1 MKYSR
6 YIVFCLFTLMLSSV
20 AFTQDYS
27 IGKPKA
33 LFSSH
38 EMLNI
43 TLRGDFKTILDDIGD
58 DRSEH
63 TALLEYIENGDTVRL
78 NVKIMT
84 RGNFRRDD
92 DNCVFPPLKINFK
105 KKQVK
110 GTLFDG
116 IDKIK
121 LVSHCRP
128 NSKVYRQYNVSEYL
142 VYRVYNIITDTG
154 YRVRPA
160 IINYVD
166 EPSGKKSQ
174 ESNAFFIEPD
184 DVLADRIGGK
194 EFEKKY
200 VFQDSTRYD
209 YMTRL
214 AIFQYLIGNTDW
226 AVSTLHNI
234 KLFKTDTAK
243 PAYAIP
249 YDFDWSGI
257 VNTIYARPL
266 PRFEIESVSDRL
278 FRGYCRSMEQ
288 FKEEF
293 EYFKAKKAE
302 IYDLYENF
310 EPLGKRQRKDAFNYF
325 DEFYEIIDNDYLI
338 KIDFLE
344 RCLSEDKFTE

>member
-1 MKYSR
+1 MKFYKL
-6 YIVFCLFTLMLSSV
+6 VFVFLLFQIFSCGLS
-20 AFTQDYS
+20 AQDYS
-27 IGKPKA
+27 RGNPKP

-58 DRSEH
+58 DRTEH
-63 TALLEYIENGDTVRL
+63 TALLEYIENGDTVVL

-116 IDKIK
+116 IDKMK

-128 NSKVYRQYNVSEYL
+128 NSKVYRQYNVGEYL
-142 VYRVYNIITDTG
+142 VYRIYNIITDTSF
-154 YRVRPA
+154 RVRPA

-174 ESNAFFIEPD
+174 VSNAFFIEPD
-184 DVLADRIGGK
+184 EVLADRIGAK
-194 EFEKKY
+194 EYKKKY

-214 AIFQYLIGNTDW
+214 AVFQFLIGNTDW

-249 YDFDWSGI
+249 YDFDWSGV
-257 VNTIYARPL
+257 VNTFYARPL

-278 FRGYCRSMEQ
+278 FRGYCRSTEQ
-288 FKEEF
+288 FKEQFEF
-293 EYFKAKKAE
+293 FKTKKVE
-302 IYDLYENF
+302 IYDLYENY
-310 EPLGKRQRKDAFNYF
+310 EALGKRQRKDALNYF
-325 DEFYEIIDNDYLI
+325 DDFYKIIDNDALI
-338 KIDFLE
+338 KIDFME
-344 RCLSEDKFTE
+344 KCLREDKFTE